1 MTRLGITGHQK
12 IPIDALGY
20 ITLGLRAILAAQ
32 NRPLVG
38 YSSLAAGAD
47 QLFAVELLKAR
58 GVLHAVVPSNGYE
71 STFSP
76 DDLVTYR
83 RLLAA
88 AADTTHLPFPAPD
101 EDAYDAAGKWIVEHS
116 DVLVAVWDGKEARGL
131 GGTADAVAHARK
143 FGRDVQIVWPVGTIR
158 G

>member
-12 IPIDALGY
+12 IPASALDY
-20 ITLGLRAILAAQ
+20 ITQGVRAILAAQ

-47 QLFAVELLKAR
+47 QLFAEELLAAG
-58 GVLHAVVPSNGYE
+58 GVLHAVVPSDEYE
-71 STFSP
+71 STFS
-76 DDLVTYR
+76 DDDQVSYR

-88 AADTTHLPFPAPD
+88 AADTTYLPYSTPG
-101 EDAYDAAGKWIVEHS
+101 EDAYNAAGKWIAEHS
-116 DVLVAVWDGKEARGL
+116 DILVAVWDGEDARGL

-143 FGRDVQIVWPVGTIR
+143 SGRDVQIVWPEGTVR
-158 G
+158 D